1 MKREERRKVTCIVC
15 PLGCEATVTIKNGRV
30 IKVENLECPRGEDYV
45 LKEIEAPK
53 RDFFTTV
60 RIRGARVPVCP
71 IRATQP
77 VTKEK
82 LLDCSKELAKIVVDA
97 PIKIGDVIVE
107 NLLGLGID
115 IIATRNLERVEK
127 NEN

>member
-1 MKREERRKVTCIVC
+1 MRRAEKRKVTCIVC
-15 PLGCEATVTIKNGRV
+15 PLGCEASVTIKNGRV

-60 RIRGARVPVCP
+60 RVKGAGFPVCSV
-71 IRATQP
+71 RATQP
-77 VTKEK
+77 VPKEK

-97 PIKIGDVIVE
+97 PIRIGDVIVE

-115 IIATRNLERVEK
+115 IIATRNLVQTEK
-127 NEN
+127 KKN

>member
-1 MKREERRKVTCIVC
+1 MRGEERRRVTCIVC

-45 LKEIEAPK
+45 LKEIEAPT

-60 RIRGARVPVCP
+60 QVRGARIPVCP
-71 IRATQP
+71 VRATQP
-77 VTKEK
+77 VPKEK
-82 LLDCSKELAKIVVDA
+82 LLDCSKELAKITVDA

-115 IIATRNLERVEK
+115 IIATRNLEQMEK
-127 NEN
+127 KEN

>member
-1 MKREERRKVTCIVC
+1 MRGKERRKVTCIIC
-15 PLGCEATVTIKNGRV
+15 PLGCEATVTIGNGRV

-60 RIRGARVPVCP
+60 RVRGTGVPVCP
-71 IRATQP
+71 VRATQP
-77 VTKEK
+77 VPKEK
-82 LLDCSKELAKIVVDA
+82 LLDCSKELAKIIVDA

-115 IIATRNLERVEK
+115 VIATRNLDPK
-127 NEN
+127 N

>member
-1 MKREERRKVTCIVC
+1 MGGEEKRKVTCIVC
-15 PLGCEATVTIKNGRV
+15 PLGCEATVTSRNGRV

-60 RIRGARVPVCP
+60 RVRGARVPVCP

-77 VTKEK
+77 VPKEK
-82 LLDCSKELAKIVVDA
+82 LLDCSKELAKVVVDA
-97 PIKIGDVIVE
+97 PVKIGDVIVE
-107 NLLGLGID
+107 NLLGLGMD
-115 IIATRNLERVEK
+115 IIVTRNLERMEK

>member
-1 MKREERRKVTCIVC
+1 MRGEERRRVTCIVC
-15 PLGCEATVTIKNGRV
+15 PLGCEATVTIQDGRM

-45 LKEIEAPK
+45 LKEIEAPT

-60 RIRGARVPVCP
+60 RVRGAGVPVCP
-71 IRATQP
+71 VRATQP
-77 VTKEK
+77 VPKEK

-107 NLLGLGID
+107 NLLGLGVD
-115 IIATRNLERVEK
+115 IITTRNLEQREK
-127 NEN
+127 KEN